1 MKSIKAIA
9 AVGVFL
15 LLSPGYLMADC
26 PDISSH
32 ACCGGGYTWKTYAF
46 DLTCPT
52 VTSGVGTTTACSMS
66 MHNVANNAST
76 QTVTYQ
82 YTIPSTSTGWEIRVD
97 YDFDNGGDT
106 GNFIKAE
113 YTVTRGG
120 STISSGTVLD
130 RNTSWACGVASA
142 YPLSWTAGDILTV
155 TISLRATN
163 SSSYAR
169 AAALTLF
176 KVPA

>member
-1 MKSIKAIA
+1 VINQSNRGCWRFSS
-9 AVGVFL
+9 VTG
-15 LLSPGYLMADC
+15 
-26 PDISSH
+26 DISSH
-32 ACCGGGYTWKTYAF
+32 ACCGGYTWKTYAF

-76 QTVTYQ
+76 
-82 YTIPSTSTGWEIRVD
+82 
-97 YDFDNGGDT
+97 
-106 GNFIKAE
+106 
-113 YTVTRGG
+113 
-120 STISSGTVLD
+120 
-130 RNTSWACGVASA
+130 
-142 YPLSWTAGDILTV
+142 LSWTAGDILTV